1 MHRGQDGKDPPG
13 VLVKGSHSRVG
24 GKTVGDAGDAGRKGP
39 VDGDSKKT
47 LMQRLPGLNQGGRA
61 MPDNPNN
68 WAQALRDLWALFGT
82 GAITALAIA
91 TRLFAHMHPAAVPF
105 ARVLKGR

>member
-1 MHRGQDGKDPPG
+1 
-13 VLVKGSHSRVG
+13 
-24 GKTVGDAGDAGRKGP
+24 
-39 VDGDSKKT
+39 
-47 LMQRLPGLNQGGRA
+47 